1 MGLEHGILLMIL
13 GCITSIVIMYIIL
26 TMSNERMMIATATI
40 LFDDTK
46 NDFRYQKQ

>member
-26 TMSNERMMIATATI
+26 TVISNERMDDSDSDNTI
-40 LFDDTK
+40 
-46 NDFRYQKQ
+46 

>member
-26 TMSNERMMIATATI
+26 MVMSNERV
-40 LFDDTK
+40 DDSDSD
-46 NDFRYQKQ
+46 NSI